1 MAVEPKF
8 CNMYGEW
15 FVTLTHSGRADF
27 PLQTVQSVAAE
38 ICSGVEIVQ
47 EVENKLNTS
56 INILNDVTEN
66 MLRESAEMFI
76 YLRKAK
82 QIVII

>member
-1 MAVEPKF
+1 MQRIKREHILNKMSAKNFLLF
-8 CNMYGEW
+8 CVPEENWKYT
-15 FVTLTHSGRADF
+15 FVVDDYIK
-27 PLQTVQSVAAE
+27 E
-38 ICSGVEIVQ
+38 MVQ
-47 EVENKLNTS
+47 EVENKLYTSNNT
-56 INILNDVTEN
+56 LNDVTEN

>member
-1 MAVEPKF
+1 MVDNYIKE
-8 CNMYGEW
+8 M
-15 FVTLTHSGRADF
+15 
-27 PLQTVQSVAAE
+27 
-38 ICSGVEIVQ
+38 VQ

-56 INILNDVTEN
+56 NNILNDVTEN

-82 QIVII
+82 QIVIKQQKQ